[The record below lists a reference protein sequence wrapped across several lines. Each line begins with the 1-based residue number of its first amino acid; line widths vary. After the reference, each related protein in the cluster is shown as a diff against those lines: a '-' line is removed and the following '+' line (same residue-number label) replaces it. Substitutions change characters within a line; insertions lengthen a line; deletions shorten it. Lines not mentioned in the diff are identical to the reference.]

1 MGIKVENRIK
11 FANQLTLRQEDCPG
25 LTGQVQRN
33 ILNAYIGKWR
43 SQCHKAIQGKQ
54 SQSDEI

>member
-11 FANQLTLRQEDCPG
+11 FANQLTLRQEEYPG
-25 LTGQVQRN
+25 LTGQVQHN
-33 ILNAYIGKWR
+33 IVNPYIGKWR
-43 SQCHKAIQGKQ
+43 SQCHKEIQGKQ